1 MNDFEQFKRLA
12 EEQAKSRKACENCDL
27 FAADAYDIVDAMLR
41 ERGNHSEKP
50 NSSPTLTDEEREAV
64 RFFATCGEPNHQANS
79 LRKLLDRMTD
89 KNRRIRADTLNFMD
103 WILGEGEFS
112 EENLKK
118 ARNEFFTKMGKHWNR
133 LMLAS
138 MEKAFSDHDAAPEAR
153 ARDADKGRTDKAVTR
168 PGDGTGNTPSP
179 ESYEQGDEK
188 RTNTT
193 TNRDTTRDECSVRGE
208 GTVGQRLVERLSITQ
223 TLLDD
228 NEKLRA
234 EIARLR
240 EAIRRLAD
248 QDATLSV
255 QGGSVTVTMD
265 ATLTDAEREAID
277 WYANFP
283 DGIHAATLRN
293 LLERLH
299 S

>member
-12 EEQAKSRKACENCDL
+12 EEQAKSRKACENCGL

-138 MEKAFSDHDAAPEAR
+138 MEKAFSDHDAVPEAK
-153 ARDADKGRTDKAVTR
+153 ARDADRGRTDKAATR
-168 PGDGTGNTPSP
+168 PGDGTGNTPNP

-188 RTNTT
+188 RVNTT
-193 TNRDTTRDECSVRGE
+193 TNRDATHDECSVRGE
-208 GTVGQRLVERLSITQ
+208 GTQTVGERLVERVLITQ
-223 TLLDD
+223 AMLDD

-234 EIARLR
+234 EIERLR
-240 EAIRRLAD
+240 
-248 QDATLSV
+248 LS
-255 QGGSVTVTMD
+255 D
-265 ATLTDAEREAID
+265 EEREATELF
-277 WYANFP
+277 ANLNWTSVRWSAVEK
-283 DGIHAATLRN
+283 HAATLRN
-293 LLERLH
+293 VLERTK
-299 S
+299 